1 MVRGVVEGSDMRLLA
16 VLLAVVFVFNVRASE
31 ELRSLKD
38 SSSLDIKFMYID
50 IVKKKIEGEGRT
62 ETLRKRISY
71 LRSSLERY
79 RRLSQS
85 DDSSQIELLMA
96 QVKLETEVFEEE
108 INGLELLRYDVII
121 DLLQIISKGNG
132 SDSEDKERIKE
143 LFRKS
148 QGLALE
154 AEIVKLKKMENQL
167 LHASTL
173 SERYRLLIEKRAIS
187 KAEYLQKKTNLE
199 LLEIEARTQRRKID
213 FLKAQ
218 I

>member
-1 MVRGVVEGSDMRLLA
+1 MRLLA

-143 LFRKS
+143 LFKKS

-154 AEIVKLKKMENQL
+154 AEIVNLKKMENQL
-167 LHASTL
+167 LHALTL
-173 SERYRLLIEKRAIS
+173 
-187 KAEYLQKKTNLE
+187 
-199 LLEIEARTQRRKID
+199 
-213 FLKAQ
+213 
-218 I
+218 